1 MIVII
6 VVKEYRVK
14 LDIES
19 RFGNVKSK
27 APVTFKGYK
36 FTKSDMGFREFEVS
50 YPFDENKDN
59 CYLEVYKV
67 EKDPYGNYYTTGRAY
82 TKKGDS
88 RIKLKSG
95 KNNIDLVKTFGF
107 NDNQDFAYRY
117 ILEDKNSKFT
127 KKRVDAG
134 DVIQENRG
142 ETNLYNIVSL
152 SKSNLS
158 KGGSMKL
165 VIIDSQKVGYVYNDK
180 NLYVKNDALE
190 KRGQEGIKTI
200 TNKFGG
206 TLAGLEYAIDN
217 GEYDNYGRI
226 ISLPVFTDDDF
237 TAHSYWNKNCM
248 QMASS
253 LGNINN
259 YASLQRKMFAHDLNF
274 VSDGAFVNEGLQGV
288 HFTNILKW
296 GEESPY
302 FNWFRSS
309 GLSSSPFALGILSKD
324 REYISH
330 KIVNS
335 PYKYK
340 ETMSGDV
347 ITRHNSKYDKTK
359 PTYIQFFDKR
369 LVTEEEA
376 LDNEH
381 LIKTYSKM
389 STPNVYDLHSHND
402 SVFPYSFEIDP
413 EIYNMN
419 VKGLNEINKMNLK
432 SSRPKFDYY
441 GPVAAKLLAK
451 NKNFIVEGKFE
462 SGFETWDAN
471 TDIAKLNFVFSND
484 DVKTLKN
491 LTTSGK
497 RAQMDKILRGNAQVQ
512 DYVINSGKY
521 WTRKTDEILRLH
533 IAHNLKNLDG
543 ENPSLVYEN
552 IMKIADGK
560 TFPKSLKAELSK
572 EEVENVLD
580 GFYNNKRVLSDEN
593 SRTQI
598 IRGLMDTPLDSIE
611 LGDNLVSVLGSPLIT
626 KRANVKS
633 EIGVSRFDIYKYGN
647 KNLPKEYAKT
657 YNKMDNI
664 YTEEMSDYAYRTLK
678 LVNEEMPEG
687 SKLFDGKQLT
697 DFGKYVVPILTSEIA
712 KYAVVKSFSP
722 KAEFRFDAETGEIS
736 YNYNDLKQISLQ
748 TIGITNPSSPQ
759 EEAMMVLDKLSEGI
773 KNLKIS
779 KESELTQSLISMLKG
794 TNLNSF
800 KLADLIID
808 KTQAGLDWRID
819 ATKDIADVESL
830 RNLNTNFEQ
839 TWQHIIDFW
848 KQFTQAVI
856 AENPNAYMVS
866 EVTDEGSLYSR
877 GYGSKSKK
885 YPKSSDIN
893 PKFLRETGIT
903 STANYSYWF
912 KPIPELF
919 VHAFENGE
927 TFSRKEDYENLLFS
941 NLVASNNRYI
951 NAGPLESLMYS
962 YTFIGNHDK
971 PRALHCAALDMKL
984 FNSDLTDDRFD
995 NFENRKKAFMVVN
1008 DRFIGDINEW
1018 EVRNFDFSGVSPKA
1032 VAMAVAL
1039 QPAFAD
1045 VLNKYKGNLSEFEFN
1060 KAYVPISRAISD
1072 LAQGKF
1078 LGKRFDPDAF
1088 GCKPIDVNI
1097 SMVLKQAKEMY
1108 DYQPLPGT
1116 SANLEN
1122 EVFENIMNPAISK
1135 VLGMMKFLV
1144 ALPGMPTLFDG
1155 DDVGATG
1162 YDTKTKNMYL
1172 QGRQRVHDEWL
1183 DTESIKYK
1191 DFIAKYKEHFDN
1203 VMKLRKMPECNALN
1217 NGGIFVLP
1225 QNYTQDNKPV
1235 TSIFRESPDGR
1246 MAISIFNLSGFHTD
1260 VRKPYMQENLYLD
1273 RLYFNQN
1280 DEGTIGIA
1288 GLREGTKFVNAN
1300 DKSDV
1305 YYTRIDNSG
1314 QYYLTR
1320 HCEGRDVPII
1330 LNDTTLILYHVP
1342 KGIPLT
1348 FTGKFLAQPSA
1359 KYVATAYNQKTN
1371 DCGKNLAIVK

>member
-6 VVKEYRVK
+6 DVKECRVK
-14 LDIES
+14 LDLES
-19 RFGNVKSK
+19 RLGNVKK
-27 APVTFKGYK
+27 NVNIPFKGYK

-67 EKDPYGNYYTTGRAY
+67 EKDSYGNYYTTGRAY
-82 TKKGDS
+82 TKKGDY
-88 RIKLKSG
+88 RVQLKSG

-127 KKRVDAG
+127 RKRVDAG
-134 DVIQENRG
+134 DIIQENHG
-142 ETNLYNIVSL
+142 ETNLFNIVSS

-180 NLYVKNDALE
+180 NLYVKNVALE

-206 TLAGLEYAIDN
+206 TLAGLEYAVDN

-288 HFTNILKW
+288 HFTNLLKW
-296 GEESPY
+296 GEDSPY
-302 FNWFRSS
+302 FNWFRTS
-309 GLSSSPFALGILSKD
+309 GLSSGPFALGVLPKD

-335 PYKYK
+335 PYKYIDTPSGYV
-340 ETMSGDV
+340 ET
-347 ITRHNSKYDKTK
+347 HKNPKYDKTK

-389 STPNVYDLHSHND
+389 STPNVYALHSHND
-402 SVFPYSFEIDP
+402 SVFPYSFEVNP
-413 EIYNMN
+413 EIYNLN
-419 VKGLNEINKMNLK
+419 VKGLNEVNKMNLN

-441 GPVAAKLLAK
+441 GAMAAKLLAK

-491 LTTSGK
+491 LTISEK
-497 RAQMDKILRGNAQVQ
+497 RTQMDKILRGNAQVQ
-512 DYVINSGKY
+512 DYVITSGKF
-521 WTRKTDEILRLH
+521 WTRKTDDILRLH
-533 IAHNLKNLDG
+533 IAHNLKNIDVD
-543 ENPSLVYEN
+543 NPSLVYEN
-552 IMKIADGK
+552 IMKISDGK

-572 EEVENVLD
+572 DEVENVLE
-580 GFYNNKRVLSDEN
+580 GFYNNKRVLSSDN

-598 IRGLMDTPLDSIE
+598 IKGLMDTPLDSIE
-611 LGDNLVSVLGSPLIT
+611 LGDNLVSVLASPLIT

-657 YNKMDNI
+657 YNKMDSI
-664 YTEEMSDYAYRTLK
+664 YTNEMSNFAYQTLK
-678 LVNEEMPEG
+678 LVDEELPEG
-687 SKLFDGKQLT
+687 SKLFAGKQLT
-697 DFGKYVVPILTSEIA
+697 EYGKYVMPILASEIA
-712 KYAVVKSFSP
+712 KYSVVKSFSP
-722 KAEFRFDAETGEIS
+722 KAKFNYDAETGEIS
-736 YNYNDLKQISLQ
+736 YDYNELKQVSLQ
-748 TIGITNPSSPQ
+748 TIGVRNPSSPQ
-759 EEAMMVLDKLSEGI
+759 DEAIMVLDRLSEGI
-773 KNLKIS
+773 KRLQPTKDA
-779 KESELTQSLISMLKG
+779 ELTQSLVRMLKD
-794 TNLNSF
+794 TNLASF
-800 KLADLIID
+800 QLADLIID

-839 TWQHIIDFW
+839 TWQRVIDFW
-848 KQFTQAVI
+848 KEFTQTVI
-856 AENPNAYMVS
+856 AENPNAYMVA
-866 EVTDEGSLYSR
+866 EVTDEGNLYSR

-885 YPKSSDIN
+885 FPNSSDIN

-919 VHAFENGE
+919 VQSFEDGE
-927 TFSRKEDYENLLFS
+927 TFSTKEDYENMLFS
-941 NLVASNNRYI
+941 KLVASSDRYI
-951 NAGPLESLMYS
+951 TSGALESLMYS

-995 NFENRKKAFMVVN
+995 NFENRKKAFIVVN
-1008 DRFIGDINEW
+1008 DRFIGNVSDA
-1018 EVRNFDFSGVSPKA
+1018 EVRNFDLSGVSPKA
-1032 VAMAVAL
+1032 VAMALAL
-1039 QPAFAD
+1039 QPAFSD
-1045 VLNKYKGNLSEFEFN
+1045 VLNKYKGRVSEAEFN

-1072 LAQGKF
+1072 LAQGKY

-1097 SMVLKQAKEMY
+1097 SMVLKQAREMY
-1108 DYQPLPGT
+1108 DYQPIPGT
-1116 SANLEN
+1116 STILEN
-1122 EVFENIMNPAISK
+1122 EVFEKIMNPAISK

-1183 DTESIKYK
+1183 DEESSKYK
-1191 DFIAKYKEHFDN
+1191 EFIAKYKKHFDN
-1203 VMKLRKMPECNALN
+1203 VMKVRKMPECNALN

-1225 QNYTQDNKPV
+1225 QNYTQNNKPV
-1235 TSIFRESPDGR
+1235 TSIFRESSDGR

-1260 VRKPYMQENLYLD
+1260 IRKPYMQENLYLD

-1280 DEGTIGIA
+1280 NEGTVGIA

-1300 DKSDV
+1300 DKNDV
-1305 YYTRIDNSG
+1305 YYSRIDNNG
-1314 QYYLTR
+1314 NYYLTR
-1320 HCEGRDVPII
+1320 HCNGRDVPIM

-1342 KGIPLT
+1342 ESIPLT
-1348 FTGKFLAQPSA
+1348 FTGKVLAQPSA
-1359 KYVATAYNQKTN
+1359 KYVANVYRQKN
-1371 DCGKNLAIVK
+1371 SECGQNLALIK